1 MNNIEQ
7 YNELIEKFLAGK
19 MTSEEEAS
27 FKDMLKNDS
36 NLKEHANAV
45 TSLIMGLN
53 RKKRKEDLII
63 ISDVIENATSGVEA
77 ASKQPDGKKVV
88 KFILW
93 PLSIAAIC
101 VLMFNIFSATGD
113 QNKELFDSN
122 YSTYSY
128 DSSIRGDEDSL
139 VVTQLTELFNEIKE
153 KEDCSEQITSL
164 EIIYKSLDK
173 DYKYRAFANDIA
185 WYLSLAYVKN
195 KQFKESE
202 NVLNKIINDNPD
214 TEIAERAEKLLNDIK
229 SLK

>member
-1 MNNIEQ
+1 
-7 YNELIEKFLAGK
+7 
-19 MTSEEEAS
+19 
-27 FKDMLKNDS
+27 
-36 NLKEHANAV
+36 
-45 TSLIMGLN
+45 
-53 RKKRKEDLII
+53 
-63 ISDVIENATSGVEA
+63 
-77 ASKQPDGKKVV
+77 
-88 KFILW
+88 
-93 PLSIAAIC
+93 
-101 VLMFNIFSATGD
+101 MFNIFSATGD

-173 DYKYRAFANDIA
+173 GYKYRAFANDIA